1 MIDLRN
7 GNWEKTLLSFRPI
20 IPISRNFFLF
30 SCLAVW
36 RMTTIPPCKQSTG
49 LLLSFSSSHW
59 QSVPTSSEA
68 TCPDPDSIQ
77 TKPRMTSN
85 GGSEG
90 DYQAVETSETR
101 RKRIN
106 QVVWKIQSHFMFSI
120 FNLLQTVVKT
130 VGFNSQFLSLCW
142 NLFPSSSVCSTSN
155 VIFCKNTPIK
165 CPISRN

>member
-1 MIDLRN
+1 MLASNSPTIKYKKEVKSTLKTRYDDVCFQQNTYRYYRIIELR
-7 GNWEKTLLSFRPI
+7 LI

-85 GGSEG
+85 GGSGG
-90 DYQAVETSETR
+90 DYQAVEASETR

-106 QVVWKIQSHFMFSI
+106 QVVWKIQSHSMLNNFFKS
-120 FNLLQTVVKT
+120 QT
-130 VGFNSQFLSLCW
+130 LSLC
-142 NLFPSSSVCSTSN
+142 
-155 VIFCKNTPIK
+155 
-165 CPISRN
+165 